1 MRDLPDSWA
10 WAELADLGD
19 WYGGATPRKG
29 ESRFWENGTVP
40 WLSPK
45 DMRSDVLLR
54 TQDKISI
61 NALDESPVR
70 LVPEGSVALVVRSG
84 ILARTLPVALVPFAT
99 SLNQDMKAVVPRAGV
114 DSRWIAWGIRAFER
128 DILRDVRKS
137 GTTVASLEVSR
148 LMRFEIP
155 LPPLA
160 EQQRIVANLEVH
172 LSRVEQCMRNL
183 RRVIE
188 TDGAENSK
196 RRIGLMANLV
206 DSIRNSYV
214 WPDDDGRLPDGWA
227 WGTVGDVLADIEAG
241 KSFECEARPAAPD
254 EWGVIKV
261 SAMTW
266 GEFRA
271 EENKALPA
279 ARLPDQRYEIRPGDI
294 LVSRANT
301 EEYVGAPVLV
311 GNCRPHL
318 LLSDKSLRLKPL
330 PEVNTEW
337 LVNVLAS
344 PRARFAISSKATG
357 TKDSMRNISQ
367 KSLRS
372 IRIPVPPLQEQK
384 VIADKISNSLFG
396 ASGLQQ
402 ISEDLLEQAKSLRE
416 AIMTSAF
423 SGEM

>member
-19 WYGGATPRKG
+19 WYGGATPKKG
-29 ESRFWENGTVP
+29 EARFWENATIP

-45 DMRSDVLLR
+45 DMKSDVLLR

-61 NALDESPVR
+61 SALAESPVR
-70 LVPEGSVALVVRSG
+70 LVPKGSVAIVVRSG

-99 SLNQDMKAVVPRAGV
+99 SLNQDMKAVVPRTEV
-114 DSRWIAWGIRAFER
+114 DSRWIAWGLRAFER
-128 DILRDVRKS
+128 DILRNVRKS
-137 GTTVASLEVSR
+137 GTTVASLEASR

-160 EQQRIVANLEVH
+160 EQHRIIDKLETH
-172 LSRVEQCMRNL
+172 LSRAEQGMRNL

-188 TDGAENSK
+188 TDGAANSN

-206 DSIRNSYV
+206 DSIRNAYV
-214 WPDDDGRLPDGWA
+214 WPDDNDRLPDGWA
-227 WGTVGDVLADIEAG
+227 WETVGNVLLDIEAG

-266 GEFRA
+266 GEFRE

-279 ARLPDQRYEIRPGDI
+279 TRLPDQRLEIRPGDI

-311 GNCRPHL
+311 GNCRPRL
-318 LLSDKSLRLKPL
+318 LLSDKSLRLRPL
-330 PEVNTEW
+330 PEVSAEW
-337 LVNVLAS
+337 LINVLAS
-344 PRARFAISSKATG
+344 PRARFEISSKATG

-372 IRIPVPPLQEQK
+372 IRIPVPPSQEQRA
-384 VIADKISNSLFG
+384 IADKISNSFFG
-396 ASGLQQ
+396 VSGLQQ

-416 AIMTSAF
+416 AIMASAF